1 MAAAP
6 VLPGPPAASGNAPLS
21 EASRIVNTFV
31 APSKTFT
38 DLGHNASWWGPF
50 LLMVVISTALVYTA
64 GQKIGFR
71 KITETQMQSQPK
83 QQARLEQLPADQ
95 REQQLERAAKITQT
109 ISFVFPVISLIILL
123 IIAVLL
129 FATFKFAAGAD
140 VSFKVALA
148 IVIYSNLALALK
160 TLLATIS
167 VAAGASPDSFT
178 FQNPVATNPGY
189 VMTPADSPFLYSV
202 LSSVDIFLIWTLV
215 LTALGFTYVSKVK
228 RGTAFAI
235 VFGWWA
241 VFTLLGA
248 ALGAA
253 FS

>member
-6 VLPGPPAASGNAPLS
+6 VAPASENAPLS
-21 EASRIVNTFV
+21 EGARILNTFI

-38 DLGHNASWWGPF
+38 DLRHNASWWAPF
-50 LLMVVISTALVYTA
+50 LLTVVISTAMVYTA

-71 KITETQMQSQPK
+71 KIMETQMQSQPR
-83 QQARLEQLPADQ
+83 QQARLEQLAPDQ
-95 REQQLERAAKITQT
+95 REQQLDRAAKITQT
-109 ISFVFPVISLIILL
+109 ISFVFPVISLIVLL
-123 IIAVLL
+123 IIAALL

-140 VSFKVALA
+140 VSFKVSLA
-148 IVIYSNLALALK
+148 IVMYANLALGLK
-160 TLLATIS
+160 ALLATIS

-178 FQNPVATNPGY
+178 LQNPVATNPGY
-189 VMTPADSPFLYSV
+189 FMNPADSPFLYSI

-235 VFGWWA
+235 VFGWWL
-241 VFTLLGA
+241 VFMLIGA
-248 ALGAA
+248 GFSALFA
-253 FS
+253 